1 MLDFTPVRNKALT
14 ISDLAN
20 GLTVAN
26 LHQLTDDMVDTVL
39 ALIADATDADVTF
52 QPVDPEANDRFAATP
67 EEVNL
72 AWTLGHVIVHGSASS
87 EEAAALST
95 ELARG
100 VEIKG
105 RSRSETPW
113 QTVHTVA
120 QLRSRLAE
128 SRRIRHAFLDAWPD
142 QPNPT
147 LSFTASWPGATPVNA
162 TGRFIQGLMHE
173 DSHLEQIRDIM
184 RQARLARG
192 A

>member
-1 MLDFTPVRNKALT
+1 MLDFTPVRNKTLT

-26 LHQLTDDMVDTVL
+26 LHQLTDDMVDAIS

-52 QPVDPEANDRFAATP
+52 QPVDPRANDRFAATP

-72 AWTLGHVIVHGSASS
+72 AWTLGHVIVHGNASS

-105 RSRSETPW
+105 RSRYETPW
-113 QTVHTVA
+113 RTVQTVA
-120 QLRSRLAE
+120 QLRARLAE

-142 QPNPT
+142 QPNLT
-147 LSFTASWPGATPVNA
+147 LSYTAGWQGATPVNA

-173 DSHLEQIRDIM
+173 DSHLEQIREIM
-184 RQARLARG
+184 QQARLARG